1 MLLSLISA
9 ANFLFFFP
17 VQLADSG
24 AEVLK
29 PPRHAP
35 KVFLFVRNHATGA
48 VLDAAFG
55 VAEIAAAVL
64 SERVE
69 RTVAEQAVEP
79 FGKFRLMAGKIL
91 AGCILEK
98 RIVLVVPVVHA
109 YPSRSF
115 SASAASGVTTAV
127 E

>member
-1 MLLSLISA
+1 MPVNFTTCWRRLKLAVEILSA
-9 ANFLFFFP
+9 
-17 VQLADSG
+17 
-24 AEVLK
+24 
-29 PPRHAP
+29 HA
-35 KVFLFVRNHATGA
+35 VILNMV
-48 VLDAAFG
+48 
-55 VAEIAAAVL
+55 EIAAAAA

-79 FGKFRLMAGKIL
+79 FGKFRLMAGEIL
-91 AGCILEK
+91 TGCILEK